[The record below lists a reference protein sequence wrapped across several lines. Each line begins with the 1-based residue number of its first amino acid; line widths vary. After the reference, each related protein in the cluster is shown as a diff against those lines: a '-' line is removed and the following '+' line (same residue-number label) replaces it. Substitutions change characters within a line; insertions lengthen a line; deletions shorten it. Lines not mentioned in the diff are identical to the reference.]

1 MGETKLDS
9 FFATVQ
15 INLSGSRTPYRKEI
29 TRTNVGFLV
38 CINRNIPSRMV
49 SVLKCLWS
57 SHPEVFLIKG
67 VLKIYSK
74 VTGENLCRSVISI
87 KLLCN
92 FIEIT
97 LRHGRSPVNFLH
109 IFRTPFPKN
118 VPVKINLKKQK
129 CLIISIYTP
138 PPSECKN
145 HLKTELTKILDKWR
159 GNSENIAIL
168 RDFNLDST
176 NAIMTTLMA
185 DNNFVKDLGIDI

>member
-1 MGETKLDS
+1 MK
-9 FFATVQ
+9 
-15 INLSGSRTPYRKEI
+15 
-29 TRTNVGFLV
+29 
-38 CINRNIPSRMV
+38 

-57 SHPEVFLIKG
+57 SHPEVFLIKV
-67 VLKIYSK
+67 VLKICSK
-74 VTGENLCRSVISI
+74 FTAENLCRSVISI

-109 IFRTPFPKN
+109 IFRTPFPNN

-145 HLKTELTKILDKWR
+145 YLKTELTKILDKWR

-176 NAIMTTLMA
+176 NAIMTTLMV